1 MQNLETKSVRQ
12 GNIVHHL
19 PGRLRIKVMGTPASP
34 DFYLGLKEAIASVSG
49 VDRVRVNSRS
59 SSIVVDYFAKDIGF
73 HSRLQDDPRV
83 KSRLSVTDLEGLT
96 SVIYEPVTESFVYP
110 EQHSRLAE
118 SIVSI
123 VEEIDNKLRQASNG
137 YLDLKV
143 LLPTGI
149 AIATSLNKA
158 RAKGTPM
165 WLSLGTF
172 AFNTFLTLHHNRIDM
187 PYVQIFTRKSKKT

>member
-1 MQNLETKSVRQ
+1 MQNLEDKPLRQ

-19 PGRLRIKVMGTPASP
+19 PGRLRIKVMGTQASP
-34 DFYLGLKEAIASVSG
+34 DFYLGLKDAIASVSG
-49 VDRVRVNSRS
+49 VDKVRVNRRS
-59 SSIVVDYFAKDIGF
+59 SSIVVDYFSKDIGF
-73 HSRLQDDPRV
+73 HTRLQNDPQV
-83 KSRLSVTDLEGLT
+83 KSKLSVMDLQGLT
-96 SVIYEPVTESFVYP
+96 SVIYEPVAESFVYP
-110 EQHSRLAE
+110 EQHSRIAE
-118 SIVSI
+118 SIVSV

-158 RAKGTPM
+158 RARGTPM

-187 PYVQIFTRKSKKT
+187 PYVQIFTRKYKRP